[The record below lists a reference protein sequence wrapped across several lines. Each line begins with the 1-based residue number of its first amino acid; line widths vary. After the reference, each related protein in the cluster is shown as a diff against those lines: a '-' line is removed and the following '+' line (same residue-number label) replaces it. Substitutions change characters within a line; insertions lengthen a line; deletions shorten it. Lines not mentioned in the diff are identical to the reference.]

1 MAQIVL
7 IRPGMSEFDEQGRIQ
22 GTLDIPLSTR
32 GEQQVCR
39 GVEQLR
45 SLGLT
50 AVYSSPCQAAWQT
63 AQVLAAGLSIKA
75 KQLDGLENLD
85 HGLWQGMQVD
95 EVKRKQPKVFRQWQE
110 NPENVCPPEGEMVCD
125 CRKRAEQTLAKL
137 VRKHRTSLVGVV
149 VPEPLAT
156 ILCELLATETAVE
169 QWEANPSGCQ
179 WGVINTE
186 SRVLELLGSVLPGDV
201 AVPVAGADGASAAGN
216 LANGSITANGAT
228 NGRLGAPL
236 QQLPGRGDQNGHP
249 QPTNGDSA
257 HREISLQN
265 GLNSGSISTGFSLKS
280 N

>member
-75 KQLDGLENLD
+75 KQLDGLDNLD

-156 ILCELLATETAVE
+156 ILCELLTTETAVE
-169 QWEANPSGCQ
+169 QWEANPTGCQ

-186 SRVLELLGSVLPGDV
+186 SRVLELLGSVLPGED
-201 AVPVAGADGASAAGN
+201 ALPVVGGDGS
-216 LANGSITANGAT
+216 LAIGTTTAKAAT
-228 NGRLGAPL
+228 NGRLGTPSQPL
-236 QQLPGRGDQNGHP
+236 SGRGDQNGHP
-249 QPTNGDSA
+249 QPANCDPA
-257 HREISLQN
+257 QREISLQN
-265 GLNSGSISTGFSLKS
+265 GLNSGSISAGLSLKS